1 MALTWFVVPPSPFA
15 MRNTTL
21 RPARVLLSMVVCT
34 LSVATQAQNVGIND
48 TGAAPNPY
56 AVLDV
61 DIATNNKGIMV
72 PRLTTAQRTSIAGLG
87 LTEESLMVYDTTT
100 DSFWYWDGTQWVEVQ
115 SKRAWQLQGNTGT
128 TPGTDFLG
136 TTDAQDMVVKTTNT
150 EAMRVLANGRVGIG
164 TPTPAHKLQVTGD
177 TRFVGDFVNQDAVGS
192 VASAVQNIPFTNGV
206 FNPIN
211 GSVASITVVDGSG
224 VNNSAVFISAF
235 ARTFGGLLN
244 GAASS
249 MGGYFLILQRD
260 VSAAFAAP
268 VNLTY
273 TSGICYLKTPNGVS
287 TAAIGFGGGGH
298 VSYLDSGLAPGTYF
312 YRLVLYPNGV
322 GITSGTYDIYER
334 SVSVL
339 EIKR

>member
-1 MALTWFVVPPSPFA
+1 MRRLTNHHS
-15 MRNTTL
+15 
-21 RPARVLLSMVVCT
+21 RVLFLIPLVFA
-34 LSVATQAQNVGIND
+34 LGDRAHAQNVGIND
-48 TGAAPNPY
+48 TGAPPNPY

-87 LTEESLMVYDTTT
+87 ATEESLMVYDTTT

-115 SKRAWQLQGNTGT
+115 SKRAWLLQGNTGT

-136 TTDAQDMVVKTTNT
+136 TTDAQDLVVKTAGT
-150 EAMRVLANGRVGIG
+150 EAMRVTSAGRVGIG
-164 TPTPAHKLQVTGD
+164 TPAPAHKVQVNGD
-177 TRFVGDFVNQDAVGS
+177 VRIVGDFVNQDAVGA
-192 VASAVQNIPFTNGV
+192 VANAVQNIPFTNGT

-211 GSVASITVVDGSG
+211 GTVTSITVVDGSG
-224 VNNSAVFISAF
+224 VNNSAVFISGF

-244 GAASS
+244 GSSSS

-260 VSAAFAAP
+260 VTAAFAAP

-273 TSGICYLKTPNGVS
+273 TSGICYLKTPNGLS
-287 TAAIGFGGGGH
+287 TAAIGFGGGGE
-298 VSYLDSGLAPGTYF
+298 VSYLDSGLAPGTYY

-334 SVSVL
+334 SLSVL
-339 EIKR
+339 ELKR